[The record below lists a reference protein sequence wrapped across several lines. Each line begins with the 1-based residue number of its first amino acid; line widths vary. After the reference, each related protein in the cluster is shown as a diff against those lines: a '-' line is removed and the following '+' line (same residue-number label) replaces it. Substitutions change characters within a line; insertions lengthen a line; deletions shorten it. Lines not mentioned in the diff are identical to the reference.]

1 MSRKPSFARHRAD
14 TTAKALTAEAQ
25 RLGLGV
31 AQAGSPCDALV
42 WYGRVLVAVD
52 WKSPDSGHTLTDA
65 QIKLVSKGFP
75 VRFVGTVAQVEA
87 LAADLKREAL
97 R

>member
-31 AQAGSPCDALV
+31 AQAGSPC
-42 WYGRVLVAVD
+42 
-52 WKSPDSGHTLTDA
+52 WKNPESGHTLTDA
-65 QIKLVSKGFP
+65 QIKLVAKGFP
-75 VRFVGTVAQVEA
+75 VRFVGTVAQLEA

>member
-14 TTAKALTAEAQ
+14 VTAKALKAEAQ

-31 AQAGSPCDALV
+31 ADCGSPCDVLV
-42 WYGRVLVAVD
+42 WVGSTVVAVD
-52 WKSPDSGHTLTDA
+52 FKNPDSGHTLTDA
-65 QIKLVSKGFP
+65 QIKLVAKGFP
-75 VRFVGTVAQVEA
+75 MRFVGTPAQLEA
-87 LAADLKREAL
+87 LAAELKREAL